1 MKPCLGEGF
10 LFSKYSY
17 QARMA
22 EIHKIG
28 YEYVETGIN
37 PHAPKD
43 EIEENGRIMQR
54 NSIKPAA
61 IGGGGPIASLN
72 EETRRQA
79 VENVERQIMVA
90 RMLDCD
96 TITCEMSGGT
106 SDQRDECIQ
115 AFKVSAQELAPVLER
130 EGVHAAFEAH
140 PGDFVEDNNTAV
152 DILKEIGHNN
162 IGYMYCG
169 PHTFILG
176 DDPAAMIE
184 YAAGILKWVHIAD
197 TYKQERIIVSDASK
211 GYVSMVGL
219 PDYEGLTAHMHLV
232 PGDGEVDYGSI
243 FRSLKKIGYDGFVSA
258 IPFDSITP
266 IQTAAQSLKMMQKY
280 IDEA

>member
-1 MKPCLGEGF
+1 MKTCLGEGF
-10 LFSKYSY
+10 LFSKYSF
-17 QARMA
+17 QARME

-61 IGGGGPIASLN
+61 IGGGGPIASLD
-72 EETRRQA
+72 EDIRRQA
-79 VENVERQIMVA
+79 VENVERQIIVA

-96 TITCEMSGGT
+96 IITCEMSGGT
-106 SDQRDECIQ
+106 SDQLDECIQ
-115 AFKVSAQELAPVLER
+115 AFKVSAEELAPVLER
-130 EGVHAAFEAH
+130 ERVHAAFEAH

-176 DDPAAMIE
+176 EDPAAMIE
-184 YAAGILKWVHIAD
+184 YAADILKWVHIAD

-219 PDYEGLTAHMHLV
+219 PDYKGLTAHMHLV
-232 PGDGEVDYGSI
+232 PGDGEVDFGSI
-243 FRSLKKIGYDGFVSA
+243 FRTLKKIGYDGFVSA

-266 IQTAAQSLKMMQKY
+266 VQTATQSLKMMQKY

>member
-1 MKPCLGEGF
+1 MKTCLGEGF
-10 LFSKYSY
+10 LFSKYSLE
-17 QARMA
+17 ARME
-22 EIHKIG
+22 EISKIG
-28 YEYVETGIN
+28 YGHVETGVN
-37 PHAPKD
+37 AHAPQA
-43 EIEENGRIMQR
+43 EIEEIASVMQR
-54 NSIKPAA
+54 YGIKPAA

-79 VENVERQIMVA
+79 VENVERQIIVA
-90 RMLDCD
+90 RMLGCD
-96 TITCEMSGGT
+96 MVTCEMSGGT

-115 AFKVSAQELAPVLER
+115 AFKVSSEELVPVLEKER
-130 EGVHAAFEAH
+130 VQAAFEAH

-152 DILKEIGHNN
+152 DILKEIGHDN
-162 IGYMYCG
+162 IGYLYCG

-176 DDPAAMIE
+176 EDPAAMIE
-184 YAAGILKWVHIAD
+184 YAADVLKWVHIAD

-219 PDYEGLTAHMHLV
+219 PDYKGLTAHMHLV
-232 PGDGEVDYGSI
+232 PGDGEVDFGSI
-243 FRSLKKIGYDGFVSA
+243 FRTLKRIGYDGFVSA

-266 IQTAAQSLKMMQKY
+266 VETAAQSLKMMQKY